1 MSPSNKTKQSKTK
14 AAKYP
19 QPLANTSALERN
31 NHTDSPSNNTSSSA
45 SATHTEFR
53 KFIEHADLETI
64 KHFLTIAA
72 SSPEGENL
80 KFLWA
85 RAFKEG
91 LVAGHALYGRTE
103 EKLKEANELGYEQ
116 GFKEGGSSKI
126 DLVQAGI
133 DQGRRDEW
141 GDWATAG
148 HGQHCFQHAAIPI
161 HEYYSSSGVQ
171 TDTPTFV
178 TTSTSTSDEYTTV
191 NEPTP
196 TQIDPPP
203 PVPTVTVDSSTQT
216 QDDDNDSLPL
226 PPVPSTAPVFDPP
239 PLSARFA
246 WADDAATS
254 LPILPSN
261 LSPRYLSCLR
271 SSSPRPFSSLQRR
284 NKKPK
289 KYFSRPFKNYNPSS
303 VPHQNN
309 FHTCSPYPSS
319 AP

>member
-45 SATHTEFR
+45 SATRTEFR
-53 KFIEHADLETI
+53 NFIELADSETI
-64 KHFLTIAA
+64 KHFVTIAA

-85 RAFKEG
+85 RAFKKG

-103 EKLKEANELGYEQ
+103 EKLKEAHELGYEQ

-126 DLVQAGI
+126 DLFQAGI
-133 DQGRRDEW
+133 DEGRRDEW

-148 HGQHCFQHAAIPI
+148 HGQHCFQRAAIPI
-161 HEYYSSSGVQ
+161 HDYYSSSGVQ

-178 TTSTSTSDEYTTV
+178 TTSTSTSDEYTTIS
-191 NEPTP
+191 EPTP

-216 QDDDNDSLPL
+216 QDDDNDSPPL
-226 PPVPSTAPVFDPP
+226 PPISSISTVEGDPP
-239 PLSARFA
+239 PETKSRSPPLPPSTRFD
-246 WADDAATS
+246 WVNDAATS
-254 LPILPSN
+254 LPILLSN
-261 LSPRYLSCLR
+261 PPPRDLSCLR
-271 SSSPRPFSSLQRR
+271 SPSPRPYSSLQRR
-284 NKKPK
+284 NRKPK
-289 KYFSRPFKNYNPSS
+289 K
-303 VPHQNN
+303 QI
-309 FHTCSPYPSS
+309 
-319 AP
+319 